1 MIMLSQELK
10 RIYTYPGTEQV
21 IDALILKNDNFDTD
35 FNLINHPD
43 SGIRKDHQNNDTDFQ
58 SVPFMISLP
67 DTSHN
72 SITQDMQIVIPVQE
86 SYKDYSLTY
95 NLYRASILNKPIE
108 ATFLLYINDNTVPE
122 TYFQLLIS
130 NITIDKQMIT
140 GTAVR
145 KDLYQQYFLSDL
157 YDLRFKGLF
166 L

>member
-1 MIMLSQELK
+1 MILLSQELK
-10 RIYTYPGTEQV
+10 KIYTYPETEQV

-35 FNLINHPD
+35 FNLINYPD
-43 SGIRKDHQNNDTDFQ
+43 SGIRKDHQNNDVDFQ

-86 SYKDYSLTY
+86 SYKDYSLTD
-95 NLYRASILNKPIE
+95 NLYKASILNKPIE
-108 ATFLLYINDNTVPE
+108 ATFLLYINDNISPE
-122 TYFQLLIS
+122 TYFSLLIS
-130 NITIDKQMIT
+130 NITIDNQMIT
-140 GTAVR
+140 GTATR
-145 KDLYQQYFLSDL
+145 KDLYQKYFLDDL